1 MKGKFIMK
9 KTLSIILTLC
19 MVLGL
24 CSFSVA
30 AAPEGTA
37 ITDAA
42 GFLAMDPAGTYYLA
56 NDITIAESYAQAFTG
71 TFDGNGKTVTV
82 SAPMFVNF
90 AGTAKNFT
98 IEGAV
103 TVAEGHAGA
112 LANDSFGGT
121 AVVLENITNNA
132 DVTSNDAA
140 GGLLGFMGVSGEANG
155 IPLTVTNCV
164 NNGTITAVKQAGGII
179 SAAYFNAGTDFVS
192 EAGATLTGCVNN
204 GTVNSSS
211 SRTGGIIG
219 QAIYSKN
226 VVITKCINNAD
237 VCGGLNTGGIVG
249 HTTASALYMSFCQNN
264 GNISNTEVP
273 ADSAVYAGGLL
284 GYGQG
289 TKVKTLTAGE
299 GYYANKIE
307 FCINTG
313 DIVGA
318 YRAGG
323 IASSTGASGA
333 FGLSSINYCINTGN
347 ITARGLGTSTAS
359 NAAGGI
365 LGYGYGSGDK
375 EYAVVTNC
383 ITTGNIESQ
392 GETKG
397 SAAYFIGYINS
408 ANATV
413 ANNTALGTL
422 TSASGSTFAIGW
434 NNANPFTEASVGNNI
449 PAGCPYNLAYESE
462 AVSTRAFDIGTTD
475 EAALTSGATIYALN
489 QAYKAAAGTADDVVF
504 MTIDGTFTPTLIA
517 AEDGS
522 NSVILNADG
531 SYSNPQPEPEV
542 TEPEVTEPEV
552 TEPVVT
558 EPVVTEPT
566 PDTTEPGSSSETGD
580 SFVIFAVIAA
590 ISVLGVAVVAKKR
603 EN

>member
-1 MKGKFIMK
+1 MK
-9 KTLSIILTLC
+9 KIISIALTLC

-56 NDITIAESYAQAFTG
+56 NDITITESYAQAFTG
-71 TFDGNGKTVTV
+71 TLDGNGKTVTV

-103 TVAEGHAGA
+103 TVTEGHAGA
-112 LANDSFGGT
+112 LAKDSIGGT
-121 AVVLENITNNA
+121 AVVLENIINNA
-132 DVTSNDAA
+132 DVTGADTAA
-140 GGLLGFMGVSGEANG
+140 GLLGFMGVSGEPNG

-164 NNGTITAVKQAGGII
+164 NNGTITAEKQAGGLV
-179 SAAYFNAGTDFVS
+179 SAAHFNAGNDFVS
-192 EAGATLTGCVNN
+192 DAGATFTGCVNN
-204 GTVNSSS
+204 GSVTSNY
-211 SRTGGIIG
+211 RTGGLLG
-219 QAIYSKN
+219 QACYSN
-226 VVITKCINNAD
+226 NITFTKCINNAD
-237 VCGGLNTGGIVG
+237 VCGGLNTGGIIG
-249 HTTASALYMSFCQNN
+249 HTTSSVLYMSFCQNN

-273 ADSAVYAGGLL
+273 ADDAVYAGGLL

-289 TKVKTLTAGE
+289 PKVSTLTAGD

-323 IASSTGASGA
+323 ISSSTGASGA

-347 ITARGLGTSTAS
+347 VTSRGLGTSAAS

-365 LGYGYGSGDK
+365 LGYGYGSSTK
-375 EYAVVTNC
+375 LYAVVTNC
-383 ITTGNIESQ
+383 ITTGNIESK

-397 SAAYFIGYINS
+397 VAAYFLGYINS
-408 ANATV
+408 PNATI

-422 TSASGSTFAIGW
+422 TSACGNTFALGW
-434 NNANPFTEASVGNNI
+434 NNKSAFTDASVGNNL
-449 PAGCPYNLAYESE
+449 PAGCTYNLAYESE
-462 AVSTRAFDIGTTD
+462 AVSTRTFDVGTTD
-475 EAALTSGATIYALN
+475 EAALTSGAVIYALN
-489 QAYKAAAGTADDVVF
+489 QAYKAATGTADDVVF
-504 MTIDGTFTPTLIA
+504 MTVDGTFAPTLIA

-531 SYSNPQPEPEV
+531 TYGNPVKEEETTAPDT
-542 TEPEVTEPEV
+542 TEPALDTTEPA
-552 TEPVVT
+552 
-558 EPVVTEPT
+558 
-566 PDTTEPGSSSETGD
+566 PDTTEPGSSSNTGD
-580 SFVIFAVIAA
+580 SFVVFAVIAA
-590 ISVLGVAVVAKKR
+590 ISVLGVAIVAKKR